1 MLAIL
6 AVVSVV
12 KLFSVDQSKSSWQ
25 FVRHRHQLKAPSL
38 FAEWSRHCHHSGD
51 RHLSSVIYFLLLPYI
66 YILLVISWQNVNVE
80 TGHPQHRCWSYPE
93 QGLTSPCALSLLRL
107 YLSGTHCPQTS
118 HCANLSH
125 VKTPLHTRVT
135 LVRTSVYIWLWR
147 YRNLSLWLFIIIKRA
162 IKQELSLHFC
172 ISTYMRELTFS

>member
-66 YILLVISWQNVNVE
+66 YILLVI
-80 TGHPQHRCWSYPE
+80 
-93 QGLTSPCALSLLRL
+93 
-107 YLSGTHCPQTS
+107 
-118 HCANLSH
+118 
-125 VKTPLHTRVT
+125 
-135 LVRTSVYIWLWR
+135 
-147 YRNLSLWLFIIIKRA
+147 
-162 IKQELSLHFC
+162 
-172 ISTYMRELTFS
+172 